1 MGASLFHKDGMLA
14 MQDVDSFFLVL
25 VLDCD
30 LEDRTGALTEGESP
44 VR

>member
-25 VLDCD
+25 DCD